1 MTGILFPVT
10 LSLGFSRAWHS
21 QARDITFRNNLSLDE
36 TCVLKLRG
44 HHHHYPSGIFNQ
56 TQKGYLNRSRMA
68 GVLPL
73 SDYLRAV
80 ALGLIIVAVFLL
92 LNVGLVRDAREG
104 LLRDPGYL
112 QERLKR

>member
-1 MTGILFPVT
+1 
-10 LSLGFSRAWHS
+10 
-21 QARDITFRNNLSLDE
+21 
-36 TCVLKLRG
+36 
-44 HHHHYPSGIFNQ
+44 
-56 TQKGYLNRSRMA
+56 MA